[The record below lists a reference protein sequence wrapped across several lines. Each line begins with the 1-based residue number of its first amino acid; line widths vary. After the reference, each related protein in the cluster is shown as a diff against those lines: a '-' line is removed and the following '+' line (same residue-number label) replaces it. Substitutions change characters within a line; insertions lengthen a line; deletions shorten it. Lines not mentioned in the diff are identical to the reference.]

1 MTGTVWSQFG
11 IWGYMFMEPSYYPT
25 MNTLSKLFF
34 AAVSLAAA
42 IGFLVYG
49 GR

>member
-1 MTGTVWSQFG
+1 MIVTVNLQFG
-11 IWGYMFMEPSYYPT
+11 IWGYMFIEPSYYPT